1 MEHVYYQF
9 PACAG
14 EIIDRVRAMDW
25 FIHSFAIDDGDDIYN
40 PAAYLY
46 NAEYFGRSYTVYLD
60 LNIYQYAINAFKKNE
75 IKDLHRN
82 AIALMVF
89 GKFTNILFD
98 PTLAIYEKVNYS
110 PKCPDEI
117 TSDLEL
123 FRKIDNAEMDKLA
136 MFALGK
142 ENDIV
147 LPDSRFVDHDKL
159 KIELTKYRRLK
170 KWDSLY
176 LFVLKITTIYQD
188 HTLNQ
193 EDKLLEFIDWC
204 HKEFGYSLVA
214 LSFLMALVGKQPTPK
229 LMKYNASANSIK
241 KKKSLW
247 NMTWDLFI
255 LDKFF
260 EYWVK
265 KPSAN
270 EFIYASNDGPLKR
283 VLELAI
289 SIQVNESCNNLSSF
303 IPDAVIE
310 QINKIQGIIDEQND
324 HSRKLF
330 CAPDFQKYRSSLI
343 TQYEEILLT

>member
-1 MEHVYYQF
+1 MEQVYYQF
-9 PACAG
+9 PAYAG
-14 EIIDRVRAMDW
+14 EIIGRLRTMDW
-25 FIHSFAIDDGDDIYN
+25 FIHSFDIDDGDDIYN

-60 LNIYQYAINAFKKNE
+60 LNIYQYAVNAFKKDK
-75 IKDLHRN
+75 IKELHRN

-110 PKCPDEI
+110 SKCTDEI

-123 FRKIDNAEMDKLA
+123 FRKLDNAEMDNMA
-136 MFALGK
+136 MFALGVRD
-142 ENDIV
+142 DIV
-147 LPDSRFVDHDKL
+147 LPDSRFVEHDKL
-159 KIELTKYRRLK
+159 KVELTRYRRLR

-176 LFVLKITTIYQD
+176 LYALKITNLYQD
-188 HTLNQ
+188 HTLSQ
-193 EDKLLEFIDWC
+193 EGKLLAFIDWC

-229 LMKYNASANSIK
+229 LMKFSASANLIE

-247 NMTWDLFI
+247 NMTWDLFL

-265 KPSAN
+265 KPTNN

-283 VLELAI
+283 VLEIAI
-289 SIQVNESCNNLSSF
+289 SIQVNESCNHLSGL
-303 IPDAVIE
+303 IPEVIIKL
-310 QINKIQGIIDEQND
+310 INKIQDAINEQND

-330 CAPDFQKYRSSLI
+330 RAPDFQNYRASLI
-343 TQYEEILLT
+343 KQYEEILLT